1 MRQRRGGERSM
12 MQSAGSSGTLSPHS
26 GRSARS
32 TDYRV
37 VSDRQSTREAEA
49 LMARVT
55 STRRIERAGVNA
67 LRTLLEDHDQIVQE
81 IDGGNDYGEDLFVM
95 LTKNGQRT
103 GMSVAI
109 QVKSG
114 AKYKRANGYAIPV
127 DEHFDDWT
135 KSLLPVFGVVFDV
148 ESKRLYWVNL
158 SAYLKKAS
166 TPKSWVSVN
175 VDNELDASTVG
186 NFIDAAQEYAEEKDS
201 RTRGEIPAQVFS
213 VSETWTVSPDW
224 FVGRVTQ
231 CEEITEILTATS
243 RRRALI
249 SGIAG
254 VGKTSLVHRVLREPS
269 VQNTYSGSVVF
280 LDMFGFS
287 GDRRTLG
294 RAGAAYAPLL
304 TALGIPSSSVPADI
318 GSQAVIYHKKLD
330 ELADLD
336 TPVLLALDNV
346 AEMSQIAELLPKSP
360 KHGVVI
366 TSRIQLG
373 VIDGIENVNLQA
385 MSAIEARA
393 LLSASLMPKN
403 MASMEAHRIDTLC
416 TLCGRLPLAV
426 KIAAA
431 ILKGDLDLDIDGLIE
446 ELEEESNRL
455 NVLQYGDTAVRAALE
470 VSYRHLDEE
479 LREPFFR
486 LSVNP
491 GSEISTEIA
500 AVVMEVAPL
509 KARGLM
515 RRLSESN
522 LVSRSPVPAR
532 WVMHDLV
539 YLFSSEKAKE
549 LMSASSWIS
558 CFTELAHCYYVTA
571 EESDGRL
578 RGPIS
583 SARGRFQ
590 TTADSL
596 QWFDI
601 ECENLVGTAQRAS
614 DLGLHED
621 AYFISMNLVLYFDMR
636 GRVVDALQSAILAH
650 DSARVSKNAEWQV
663 RALNNIGLALT
674 TQRKFKEA
682 IQRLTKAQ
690 VIAERIGF
698 FDGACEA
705 AISLGAAVRQYQ
717 GPTAAIPLLTEALRL
732 AEQTGVTNAIATA
745 LTNLGS
751 AYRESGQLGNAAKVL
766 EKSIAL
772 HQMTGDLRKEASA
785 HGGLGAV
792 YSNMG
797 KCNLALKAFEKSFA
811 AYESVQDEF
820 GIHLGFMNLGATYL
834 SAGDQGKATRCL
846 ERARV
851 YFSKTRNSYYEAGTL
866 ANLGRV
872 EHEAG
877 NPRKARQLYERARD
891 LYAAAAAPDELQMID
906 HWLRKLDA

>member
-1 MRQRRGGERSM
+1 MRE
-12 MQSAGSSGTLSPHS
+12 
-26 GRSARS
+26 
-32 TDYRV
+32 V
-37 VSDRQSTREAEA
+37 EA

-55 STRRIERAGVNA
+55 PSRRIERAGVNA
-67 LRTLLEDHDQIVQE
+67 VRALLEEHDQIVQE

-95 LTKNGQRT
+95 LTKDGHRT

-127 DEHFDDWT
+127 EEHFDDWT
-135 KSLLPVFGVVFDV
+135 KSLLPVFGVVFDI

-158 SAYLKKAS
+158 SASLKGAL

-175 VDNELDASTVG
+175 SDDELNAATVR
-186 NFIDAAQEYAEEKDS
+186 NFLDVAQEYAEENHSQIS
-201 RTRGEIPAQVFS
+201 REIPTQVLS
-213 VSETWTVSPDW
+213 VSETWSVPPDW
-224 FVGRVTQ
+224 FIGRIAQ
-231 CEEITEILTATS
+231 CAEIAKTLTEVS
-243 RRRALI
+243 RRKVLI

-254 VGKTSLVHRVLREPS
+254 IGKTALVHRVIREPS
-269 VQNTYSGSVVF
+269 VQEVYSGSVVY
-280 LDMFGFS
+280 LDMFGFA

-294 RAGAAYAPLL
+294 RSGAAYAPLL
-304 TALGIPSSSVPADI
+304 AALGIPSSSVPADI
-318 GSQAVIYHKKLD
+318 GSQAVIYHRKLE

-336 TPVLLALDNV
+336 TPILLTFDNV
-346 AEMSQIAELLPKSP
+346 AEMSQIAELLPRSP

-366 TSRIQLG
+366 TSRTQLG
-373 VIDGIENVNLQA
+373 VIDGIENIHLRE
-385 MSAIEARA
+385 MSATEARA
-393 LLSASLMPKN
+393 LLSANLASEN
-403 MASMEAHRIDTLC
+403 MSSMEPQKIDSLC
-416 TLCGRLPLAV
+416 TLCGRLPLAI

-431 ILKGDLDLDIDGLIE
+431 ILKGDLDLGVDELIE
-446 ELEEESNRL
+446 ELEEEGNRL
-455 NVLQYGDTAVRAALE
+455 DVLQYGDTAVRAALE
-470 VSYRHLDEE
+470 VSYKHLDEE

-549 LMSASSWIS
+549 LMPGSRWLAS
-558 CFTELAHCYYVTA
+558 FTELAHRYYDVA
-571 EESDGRL
+571 DESNDRL
-578 RGPIS
+578 RGVSP

-590 TTADSL
+590 TPADSL

-636 GRVVDALQSAILAH
+636 GRVADALQSSVLAH
-650 DSARVSKNAEWQV
+650 DSARASKNAEQQV

-682 IQRLTKAQ
+682 IQKLTKAQ
-690 VIAERIGF
+690 AIAERIGF
-698 FDGACEA
+698 FDGGCDA
-705 AISLGAAVRQYQ
+705 AISLGAAVRQYR
-717 GPTAAIPLLTEALRL
+717 GPAAAIPLLKQALHL
-732 AEQTGVTNAIATA
+732 AERTGRVNSIATA

-766 EKSIAL
+766 EKSIPL
-772 HQMTGDLRKEASA
+772 HQKTGDLRKEASA

-797 KCNLALKAFEKSFA
+797 KHALALEAYEKAFT
-811 AYESVQDEF
+811 AYESVQDKF
-820 GIHLGFMNLGATYL
+820 GIHLGFMNLGATYCDVGNH
-834 SAGDQGKATRCL
+834 AEARRCL

-851 YFSKTRNSYYEAGTL
+851 YFSKTGNFYYEAGAL
-866 ANLGRV
+866 ANLGQV
-872 EHEAG
+872 EQAEG
-877 NPRKARQLYERARD
+877 DRKRARQLYTRARE
-891 LYAAAAAPDELQMID
+891 LYAAAAAPEGVQMVAR
-906 HWLRKLDA
+906 WLRELDV

>member
-1 MRQRRGGERSM
+1 M
-12 MQSAGSSGTLSPHS
+12 
-26 GRSARS
+26 
-32 TDYRV
+32 
-37 VSDRQSTREAEA
+37 
-49 LMARVT
+49 
-55 STRRIERAGVNA
+55 NA

-95 LTKNGQRT
+95 LTKNGHRT

-127 DEHFDDWT
+127 EEHFDDWT
-135 KSLLPVFGVVFDV
+135 KSLLPVFGVVFDI

-158 SAYLKKAS
+158 SAYLKGVL
-166 TPKSWVSVN
+166 TPKSWVSVDA
-175 VDNELDASTVG
+175 DNELDGATIG
-186 NFIDAAQEYAEEKDS
+186 DFIDVAQEYAEENHS
-201 RTRGEIPAQVFS
+201 RTPREIPAQVFS
-213 VSETWTVSPDW
+213 VSETWSASPDW
-224 FVGRVTQ
+224 FIGRVAQ
-231 CEEITEILTATS
+231 CEEIAKILTTTS
-243 RRRALI
+243 RRKILI

-254 VGKTSLVHRVLREPS
+254 VGKTSLVHRVVREPS
-269 VQNTYSGSVVF
+269 VQDAYSGAVVF

-287 GDRRTLG
+287 GDRRTMG

-304 TALGIPSSSVPADI
+304 TALGIPSSSVPAGI
-318 GSQAVIYHKKLD
+318 GSQAVIYHKRLD

-346 AEMSQIAELLPKSP
+346 AEISQIAELLPKSP

-366 TSRIQLG
+366 TSRTQLG
-373 VIDGIENVNLQA
+373 VIDGIENIHLQA
-385 MSAIEARA
+385 MSGMEARA
-393 LLSASLMPKN
+393 LLSANLASKN
-403 MASMEAHRIDTLC
+403 TSFIEPQKIDTLC

-431 ILKGDLDLDIDGLIE
+431 ILKGDLDLDIDELIE
-446 ELEEESNRL
+446 ELEEEGNRL
-455 NVLQYGDTAVRAALE
+455 DVLQYGDTAVRAALE
-470 VSYRHLDEE
+470 VSYRHLDDD
-479 LREPFFR
+479 LKEPFFR

-500 AVVMEVAPL
+500 GVVMEVAPL

-549 LMSASSWIS
+549 LMSASRWLA
-558 CFTELAHCYYVTA
+558 CFTELANCYYYA
-571 EESDGRL
+571 ADESNDRL
-578 RGPIS
+578 RGVTP

-590 TTADSL
+590 TAADSL
-596 QWFDI
+596 RWFDI

-636 GRVVDALQSAILAH
+636 GRVADALQSAVLAH
-650 DSARVSKNAEWQV
+650 DSARVSKDAEQQV
-663 RALNNIGLALT
+663 RALNNIGLTLT

-682 IQRLTKAQ
+682 IQQLTKAQ

-698 FDGACEA
+698 FDGGCDA
-705 AISLGAAVRQYQ
+705 AIGLGAAVRQYR
-717 GPTAAIPLLTEALRL
+717 GPAAAIPLLRQALHL
-732 AEQTGVTNAIATA
+732 AEQTGRKNSIATA

-766 EKSIAL
+766 EKSISL

-797 KCNLALKAFEKSFA
+797 KYELALGAFEKSFD
-811 AYESVQDEF
+811 AYESVQDKF
-820 GIHLGFMNLGATYL
+820 GIHLGFMNLGATYCA
-834 SAGDQGKATRCL
+834 AGNLGKARRCL
-846 ERARV
+846 ERARA
-851 YFSKTRNSYYEAGTL
+851 YFSKTENSYYEASVL

-872 EHEAG
+872 EHAAG
-877 NPRKARQLYERARD
+877 DLKKARQFYTRARD
-891 LYAAAAAPDELQMID
+891 LYAAAAAPDGLQVID
-906 HWLRKLDA
+906 HYLRNLDA